1 MTTETVS
8 YLLPELVLVLT
19 ATGIYLAGA
28 FLPPG
33 RSWSATGLGGLLVA
47 AALLARSWNATGTSG
62 PLATD
67 PLAFFGRA
75 LAILV
80 GGLFLL
86 LLMRQAEGDDG
97 PELAGTLLLVVAGLM
112 MVASAAE
119 LILLFVGLE
128 LISIPTYVLLYIGR
142 RGPRSQ
148 EATAKYFYL
157 SILSSALFLYGASFI
172 YGAGGSTLFAE
183 ISAQLAAAGASGM
196 TSIARMGFL
205 LVLAGLGF
213 KIAAAPF
220 HFYAPDVYQGTTH
233 ANAGLLAVVPKIA
246 GFLAIIRLL
255 VLAMPGLE
263 SFGWHAT
270 LVLSVLTMSLG
281 NVLALWQRNVRRLL
295 AYSSIAHA
303 GYMLIGISVALA
315 ARDEPGGPQQFDGVG
330 ATLLYVAIYALAT
343 TGAFAALAFV
353 SPPGSQLDEVDD
365 LAGLGRR
372 NPIAALAL
380 SVFMFSLAGVPPLAG
395 FWGKLTLFAGA
406 LSIGPATG
414 ALSHTQFW
422 FLILAVVGVL
432 NAAVA
437 AAYYLRI
444 VAVMYFRPPLEQQ
457 HSAGEPW
464 FADTGAWTAMVLC
477 AALVLAVGLFPGRLV
492 QDASR
497 AAQSAATADPAA
509 AVQPRAGRADGLATT
524 RPQRP

>member
-1 MTTETVS
+1 MTTETVA

-28 FLPPG
+28 FLPAG
-33 RSWSATGLGGLLVA
+33 RSWSATGLGGLLVS
-47 AALLARSWNATGTSG
+47 AALLARNWDATGTSG

-67 PLAFFGRA
+67 ALAFFGRA
-75 LAILV
+75 LAIGI

-86 LLMRQAEGDDG
+86 LLMRSTEGDDG
-97 PELAGTLLLVVAGLM
+97 PELAGTLLLIVAGLM
-112 MVASAAE
+112 IVASAAE
-119 LILLFVGLE
+119 LVLLFVGLE

-157 SILSSALFLYGASFI
+157 SILSSALFLYGVSFI
-172 YGAGGSTLFAE
+172 YGAAGSTQFSDIAARFTSQ
-183 ISAQLAAAGASGM
+183 SASAGLGNAA
-196 TSIARMGFL
+196 RLGFL

-213 KIAAAPF
+213 KVAAAPF

-233 ANAGLLAVVPKIA
+233 ANAGLLAVIPKIA
-246 GFLAIIRLL
+246 GFLAMIRLL
-255 VLAMPGLE
+255 VIAMPGLE
-263 SFGWHAT
+263 DFGWHAV

-303 GYMLIGISVALA
+303 GYMLIGVAVALA
-315 ARDEPGGPQQFDGVG
+315 ARTEPGMPQQFDGVG
-330 ATLLYVAIYALAT
+330 ATLFYVAIYAIAT

-353 SPPGSQLDEVDD
+353 SPPGGQLDDVDD

-406 LSIGPATG
+406 LSIRPSAGT
-414 ALSHTQFW
+414 LSHTQFW
-422 FLILAVVGVL
+422 FLVLAIIGVL

-444 VAVMYFRPPLEQQ
+444 VAVMYFRPAAE
-457 HSAGEPW
+457 HEHVSGEPM
-464 FADTGAWTAMVLC
+464 FGDTGAWATMVLC
-477 AALVLAVGLFPGRLV
+477 AALVLVVGLFPGRLV
-492 QDASR
+492 QDANR
-497 AAQSAATADPAA
+497 AGQAA
-509 AVQPRAGRADGLATT
+509 APDRSVS
-524 RPQRP
+524 QR